1 NKRQVSSEGKTLA
14 AKRNKYLAAN
24 KWLNLLNIP
33 LPEYNA
39 ELEGE
44 LTNCLMPVSVIDYEP
59 DALPIL
65 ELVQDEEPEA
75 EPEVE
80 TEEYPWG
87 MTQDAYL
94 KYEAKVAELMV
105 ELKVEPHK
113 LDAVA
118 DYLEN
123 NLDEKQALNK
133 ASIRKAITE
142 YLTV

>member
-1 NKRQVSSEGKTLA
+1 
-14 AKRNKYLAAN
+14 
-24 KWLNLLNIP
+24 
-33 LPEYNA
+33 
-39 ELEGE
+39 
-44 LTNCLMPVSVIDYEP
+44 MPVSVIDYEP

-75 EPEVE
+75 ELEAE

-118 DYLEN
+118 DYLES